1 MLKRTW
7 PHWTQ
12 DIWLHKKHWEPL
24 SSWGCVCLCPALCN
38 PMDCGPPGS
47 SVHGILQVRILKWC
61 HALLQGLFPTQGSNP
76 GLLHCRQIL
85 CHLTHPGSRCHGP
98 STPKQPAETRILMQ
112 PIHFFFLALFSFQ
125 CLTNFPLEMF
135 LMLEKQMPT
144 NISRLTG
151 IFFEI

>member
-1 MLKRTW
+1 MLKLTW

-12 DIWLHKKHWEPL
+12 DIWLHKKYWEILP
-24 SSWGCVCLCPALCN
+24 SWGCVCLCPTLCN

-61 HALLQGLFPTQGSNP
+61 HALLQGIFPTQGSNP

-85 CHLTHPGSRCHGP
+85 YHLTHQGSLLSWAINTQTTSRNQD
-98 STPKQPAETRILMQ
+98 SDAANT
-112 PIHFFFLALFSFQ
+112 FFFLALFSFQ